1 MESLKTRTARG
12 LFWSLLDSFGV
23 YLVKFGFSIVIAR
36 TLSPEDYGLMGM
48 ILIFIAMGQ
57 VLMQGGFAA
66 ALVQKK
72 DADANDYSTAFWFNV
87 LTGVAVW
94 VILYFSAGAIAEFF
108 DRPILKAV
116 TRVAA
121 VGIILNSLSSV
132 HVAILTRDLNFRR
145 QTWINLVGTVVS
157 GITGVALALGGYAV
171 WALVFQTL
179 AGNLI
184 YMAGLWITGR
194 WRPLFIFDL
203 KSFRSL
209 FSFSSKILLQGVLD
223 VIFTKVYF
231 PLIGKIYAAQQL
243 GFYTNA
249 NRFYELFIRQS
260 SVSVTRVIFP
270 AFSSVQD
277 DRERF
282 NKNYLRSFNMLAML
296 MFAITVTLIIAS
308 RPFISVA
315 LTEKWLPSVPYM
327 QLFFIEGF
335 FFPLLLFNQNILL
348 SAGLSGTSLKI
359 DLARKAVIL
368 IGILIV
374 WRIGIRALIIGQ
386 VAATAAALILSCFA
400 VARNRGIRFNEIMV
414 QTAKLVMIT
423 AVCFLLGYGIIESLP
438 VADWLE
444 LTLKCVLTPLFFYGL
459 ARLFRLSALA
469 DLMVLIREHT
479 NRFSR

>member
-87 LTGVAVW
+87 LIGVAVW

-121 VGIILNSLSSV
+121 LGIILNSLSSV

-145 QTWINLVGTVVS
+145 QTWINLVGTIVS

-223 VIFTKVYF
+223 VIFTKLYF

-400 VARNRGIRFNEIMV
+400 VARNRDIRFSEIMA
-414 QTAKLVMIT
+414 QTSKLVIIT
-423 AVCFLLGYGIIESLP
+423 AVCFLFSYGIIESLP
-438 VADWLE
+438 VTDWLE
-444 LTLKCVLTPLFFYGL
+444 LTLKCVLIPICFYGL
-459 ARLFRLSALA
+459 ARLFRLSAMA
-469 DLMVLIREHT
+469 DLKELIREHT
-479 NRFSR
+479 IRFAR

>member
-469 DLMVLIREHT
+469 DLLVLIREHT
-479 NRFSR
+479 IRFSR

>member
-121 VGIILNSLSSV
+121 LGIILNSLSSV

-145 QTWINLVGTVVS
+145 QTWINLVGTIVS

-184 YMAGLWITGR
+184 YMSGLWITGR

-270 AFSSVQD
+270 AFSAVQD

-400 VARNRGIRFNEIMV
+400 VARNRGIRFSEIMA
-414 QTAKLVMIT
+414 QTSKLVIIT
-423 AVCFLLGYGIIESLP
+423 AACFLLSYGIIESLP

-479 NRFSR
+479 TRFTR

>member
-1 MESLKTRTARG
+1 M
-12 LFWSLLDSFGV
+12 
-23 YLVKFGFSIVIAR
+23 
-36 TLSPEDYGLMGM
+36 
-48 ILIFIAMGQ
+48 
-57 VLMQGGFAA
+57 
-66 ALVQKK
+66 
-72 DADANDYSTAFWFNV
+72 
-87 LTGVAVW
+87 
-94 VILYFSAGAIAEFF
+94 
-108 DRPILKAV
+108 
-116 TRVAA
+116 
-121 VGIILNSLSSV
+121 
-132 HVAILTRDLNFRR
+132 
-145 QTWINLVGTVVS
+145 
-157 GITGVALALGGYAV
+157 
-171 WALVFQTL
+171 
-179 AGNLI
+179 
-184 YMAGLWITGR
+184 
-194 WRPLFIFDL
+194 
-203 KSFRSL
+203 
-209 FSFSSKILLQGVLD
+209 
-223 VIFTKVYF
+223 
-231 PLIGKIYAAQQL
+231 IGKIYAAQQL

-479 NRFSR
+479 IRFSR